1 MITVKRRKIDRCKQ
15 TTMVMRGGKRIA
27 AATESYLNANGMVLE
42 LKNFSWEF
50 NLVQDAQV
58 NAFCMPV
65 RKIVVYEGLMKQIS
79 SDDEQAVVIGH
90 EVAHAVAKHNT
101 PQRCYPYSRYSERI
115 VWY

>member
-15 TTMVMRGGKRIA
+15 TTMVVREGKRIA
-27 AATESYLNANGMVLE
+27 AVTESYLNANGMVSE

-65 RKIVVYEGLMKQIS
+65 GKIVVYEGLMKQIS

-90 EVAHAVAKHNT
+90 EVVHAVAKHNT
-101 PQRCYPYSRYSERI
+101 P
-115 VWY
+115 

>member
-1 MITVKRRKIDRCKQ
+1 
-15 TTMVMRGGKRIA
+15 MVVREGKRIA
-27 AATESYLNANGMVLE
+27 AVTESYLNANGMVLE

-65 RKIVVYEGLMKQIS
+65 GKIVVYEGLMKQIS

-90 EVAHAVAKHNT
+90 DVAHAVTKHNT

>member
-15 TTMVMRGGKRIA
+15 TTMVVREGKRIA
-27 AATESYLNANGMVLE
+27 AVTESYLNANGMVSE

-58 NAFCMPV
+58 NDFCMPV
-65 RKIVVYEGLMKQIS
+65 GKIVVYEGLMKQIS